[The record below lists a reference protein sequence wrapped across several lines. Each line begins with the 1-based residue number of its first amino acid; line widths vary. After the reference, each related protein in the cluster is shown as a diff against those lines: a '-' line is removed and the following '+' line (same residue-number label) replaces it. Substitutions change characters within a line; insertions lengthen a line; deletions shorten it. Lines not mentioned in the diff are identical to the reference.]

1 MPSQPPLA
9 SGSQD
14 VPGRVA
20 DGAGESWTGAAG
32 DGLLSAARLRGYW
45 LTAPGVTVILAT
57 ALAFALRLFVLTRPG
72 LLTGVTEYDDGVYL
86 GAAIRLTQGALP
98 YRDYA
103 FVQPPGILL
112 LTVPVALI
120 GRIFSTAAAMGV
132 ARVLTVCA
140 STACI
145 PLAGNLMRY
154 RGVAATA
161 VTCGFLAVYP
171 DDIFTART
179 LLLEPWM
186 NLCCLI
192 AVNAAFSRGR
202 LAGPGRLAWAGVA
215 LGFAVAVKYWAAVPA
230 VVLFALCLIA
240 RKRSPGRARACLAGL
255 AIGFVVPVAPFALAA
270 PVQFIRSTV
279 LDQASRVGAYVP
291 MALRLAHVTGLIDV
305 FNIDGK
311 LALAT
316 SVRSLYLGTPSLTAG
331 TAIGWLPFAAIG
343 LLVAVIG
350 AGYSWDWRRPS
361 QLEWFALAVAVLA
374 GTAVLSYSAFFYH
387 YPSFVAPWLALA
399 LGGAAGCLPDR
410 ASIRRAIVALVA
422 VAALAAAV
430 VQVRA
435 LAPLSVPDG
444 AQVGRLIPPGACV
457 VTDEVSVLISAD
469 RFDTPPGCPD
479 IIDSLATTLVVS
491 HGVSV
496 LGGAGKIPAV
506 VSAWQSILGRA
517 RYVLLAPGSGR
528 RIPPSAWFQENFAPV
543 GGYIPYIGQLYE
555 RRT

>member
-1 MPSQPPLA
+1 MPSKSPLA
-9 SGSQD
+9 SGGQG

-20 DGAGESWTGAAG
+20 DGTGESWTGAAG
-32 DGLLSAARLRGYW
+32 GGLLSAARLRGYW
-45 LTAPGVTVILAT
+45 LTPPGVTVILAT
-57 ALAFALRLFVLTRPG
+57 VLAFGLRLFVLTRPG

-86 GAAIRLTQGALP
+86 GAAIRLTEGALP

-112 LTVPVALI
+112 LTVPVAVI
-120 GRIFSTAAAMGV
+120 GRIFSTAAALGV

-140 STACI
+140 STACVL
-145 PLAGNLMRY
+145 LAGNLMRY
-154 RGVAATA
+154 RGIAATA

-171 DDIFTART
+171 DDVFTART

-192 AVNAAFSRGR
+192 AVNVAFRRGR

-215 LGFAVAVKYWAAVPA
+215 LGFAVAVKYWAVVPA
-230 VVLFALCLIA
+230 VVLFALCLIS
-240 RKRSPGRARACLAGL
+240 RKQSPGRARACLAGL

-270 PVQFIRSTV
+270 PAAFVRSTV

-305 FNIDGK
+305 LNVDGK

-316 SVRSLYLGTPSLTAG
+316 SVQSLFLGTPSLTAG
-331 TAIGWLPFAAIG
+331 TAVGWLPFAAIG
-343 LLVAVIG
+343 LLVAVVG
-350 AGYSWDWRRPS
+350 TGYSWDWHRPS

-374 GTAVLSYSAFFYH
+374 AAAILSYSAFFYH

-410 ASIRRAIVALVA
+410 ASIRRTIVALVA
-422 VAALAAAV
+422 VLTLAAAV

-435 LAPLSVPDG
+435 LEPLSVPDG
-444 AQVGRLIPPGACV
+444 SQIGRLIPPGACV
-457 VTDEVSVLISAD
+457 VTDEISVLISAD
-469 RFDTPPGCPD
+469 RFNTPSGCPD

-496 LGGAGKIPAV
+496 QGGAGKIPAV
-506 VSAWQSILGRA
+506 VDAWQSILGRA
-517 RYVLLAPGSGR
+517 RYVLLAPGSAR
-528 RIPPSAWFQENFAPV
+528 RIPPSAWFRANFTPV
-543 GGYIPYIGQLYE
+543 GGYYPYIGQLYE